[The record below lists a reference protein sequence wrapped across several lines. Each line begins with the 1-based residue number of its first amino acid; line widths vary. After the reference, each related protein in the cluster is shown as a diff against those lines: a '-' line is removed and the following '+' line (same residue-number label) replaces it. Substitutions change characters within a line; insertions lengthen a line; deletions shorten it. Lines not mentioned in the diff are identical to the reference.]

1 MSAPSFGLQ
10 VDRASGEVRAAY
22 LRRVLGLTFV
32 GLSIAAFTG
41 LLGMAALMLVPS
53 LLSGYVPMVIVLG
66 MWAITNYVARP
77 MVFGN
82 AKWAGFLLGT
92 VADGIALS
100 FILTIAALVS
110 MADYGNPFVLVAL
123 AVGLTAASGTGLAAF
138 ACWQGQEK
146 NVWFPGPALGPFA
159 PPPPTPT
166 PGKSPT
172 GPFALGDPRRTRR
185 ILQEAGFIDIR
196 RTPKRLALWTPADS
210 VADEALFVLMGVPK
224 GKHKEATVAMNA
236 HFDKFPRRADG
247 LLRFELSFQL
257 FTARNP

>member
-138 ACWQGQEK
+138 AFTQRRD
-146 NVWFPGPALGPFA
+146 FSMLGAFLSA
-159 PPPPTPT
+159 M
-166 PGKSPT
+166 
-172 GPFALGDPRRTRR
+172 
-185 ILQEAGFIDIR
+185 FI
-196 RTPKRLALWTPADS
+196 PML
-210 VADEALFVLMGVPK
+210 VLMAIGLFMP
-224 GKHKEATVAMNA
+224 
-236 HFDKFPRRADG
+236 G
-247 LLRFELSFQL
+247 LLGGTFGLVIAAVFVVISAAGLLYQLNQVIHTFRTDMHVEGAYTITIGVLVLFWNILSL
-257 FTARNP
+257 LMRLRRR